1 MCLAVVDIDQEPT
14 KGGVLSMKTEI
25 STNKN
30 GYEAT
35 NMWIQLE
42 NMGAK
47 HNQYEW

>member
-1 MCLAVVDIDQEPT
+1 
-14 KGGVLSMKTEI
+14 MKTEI

-47 HNQYEW
+47 HNQYEWW

>member
-1 MCLAVVDIDQEPT
+1 VVDIDQEPT

-35 NMWIQLE
+35 TCGFN
-42 NMGAK
+42 
-47 HNQYEW
+47 